1 VIGFAPEMGE
11 FGIGQSVKR
20 FEDVRLLRGE
30 GRFHADV
37 NLPGQV
43 HAVLVRSPHAHARI
57 RAVDTAPALQAPG
70 VLAVYTGADVARDGL
85 GTMKMTLKRTRPDGS
100 PMFAPPHRG
109 LALDRARHVGDAVA
123 MVVAETRAQAE
134 DAAELVRVDYEPLPA
149 VTDTAAA
156 AEPGAPAVWDECPD
170 NVSNL
175 HPAGDAAA
183 TDQAFARAHRVIRRR
198 YVITR
203 VHAQFMEARGALGV
217 YDPGEERYT
226 LYADVQYPHRV
237 RNALATNIFKIP
249 EHQIRVI
256 AGDVGGAFGT
266 KGWQYV
272 EHRLVLW
279 AARKLRRPV
288 KWLCERREAIPADE
302 HARDNVTDAE
312 LALDAQGRFLALRV
326 RTLANVGAYV
336 SSDRNLLATFSNVA
350 TLVGVYAFPAAHVE
364 VRCLLTNTN
373 STAPYRGAGRPE
385 ATYVIERLIDDAA
398 RELGQ
403 DRLALRRANLI
414 PAAAMPYRTALG
426 VTYDCG
432 EFEKSM
438 DAALK
443 LADVAGF
450 AARRDASK
458 ARGRLR
464 GLAVVNAIEQAAGP
478 QPEFAEIRF
487 APSGSATVFMGT
499 KNQGQGHE
507 TTFKQVLHER
517 LGLDPADVRYIDGD
531 TDRVGFGMGTMGSR
545 STVIGGTALWMAADK
560 VIAKGRKIAARL
572 LEAAEADI
580 GFGDGKFSVVG
591 TDRTLSLKEVAR
603 AAFQPAQLPPG
614 LEPGLY
620 ETGTFSPKQATW
632 PNGCHVCEV
641 EVDPETGDVA
651 LVRYAIADDVGTV
664 INPLTL
670 KGQIHGGVAQGVGQA
685 LMEQVVYE
693 PGSGQ
698 LLTASFMEYAMPRAD
713 TFCDMLIESHPVPT
727 KLNPL
732 GAKGAGEAGTVGAL
746 PAVINAVMD
755 ALAPLGVRQLDMPA
769 SSDRVWQ
776 AIHSARAS
784 GARPTA

>member
-1 VIGFAPEMGE
+1 VVGFASDMGE

-37 NLPGQV
+37 NLAGQV

-57 RAVDTAPALQAPG
+57 RAIDSASALKAPG

-134 DAAELVRVDYEPLPA
+134 DAADLVRVDYDPLPA

-156 AEPGAPAVWDECPD
+156 AEAGAPAVWDECPD
-170 NVSNL
+170 NVCNL
-175 HPAGDAAA
+175 YPAGDAAA
-183 TDQAFARAHRVIRRR
+183 TDAAFARAHRVIRRR

-203 VHAQFMEARGALGV
+203 VHAQFMEARGALGA
-217 YDPGEERYT
+217 YDPGEDRYT

-279 AARKLRRPV
+279 AARKLGRPV

-350 TLVGVYAFPAAHVE
+350 TLVGVYTFPAAHVE
-364 VRCLLTNTN
+364 VRCMLTNTN

-398 RELGQ
+398 RELGA

-414 PAAAMPYRTALG
+414 PAAAMPYKTALG

-438 DAALK
+438 DAAVK

-450 AARRDASK
+450 AARREESK

-545 STVIGGTALWMAADK
+545 STVIGGTALWTAADK

-580 GFGDGKFSVVG
+580 GFGEGKFSVVG
-591 TDRTLSLKEVAR
+591 TDRTVSLKEVAR

-614 LEPGLY
+614 LEPGFY
-620 ETGTFSPKQATW
+620 ETGTFAPKQATW

-641 EVDPETGDVA
+641 EVDPETGDVT
-651 LVRYAIADDVGTV
+651 LVRYGIADDVGTV
-664 INPLTL
+664 INPMTL

-713 TFCDMLIESHPVPT
+713 TFCDMVIESHPVPT

-776 AIHSARAS
+776 AIQRAQAA
-784 GARPTA
+784 GARPA